1 MIWFGLEWSQEN
13 RGCKGKGKAKLRS
26 SISYIIIII
35 TDGRFGLGKKIN
47 FQLRLEFSLKDMLM
61 FDVLM
66 S

>member
-1 MIWFGLEWSQEN
+1 MFNLKELRDINGEGKEN

-47 FQLRLEFSLKDMLM
+47 FQLRLEFS
-61 FDVLM
+61 
-66 S
+66 SSRH